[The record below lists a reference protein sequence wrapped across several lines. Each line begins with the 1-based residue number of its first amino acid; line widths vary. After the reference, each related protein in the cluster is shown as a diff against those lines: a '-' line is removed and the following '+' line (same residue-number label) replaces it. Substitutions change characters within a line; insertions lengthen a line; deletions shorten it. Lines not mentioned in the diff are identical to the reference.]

1 MAAALAALLGGV
13 SEAKADQMDPA
24 LERLTKP
31 VVLTPATGAPVTYGS
46 CTGLQANPN
55 VPTGKFPGN
64 ITAGNLTGVAQCKPD
79 NLAFAKLIN
88 QYAMVIAPNAMHTA
102 RTTGYGGFILSFE
115 LGITSLDNS
124 ADYLKKGTQGAVDP
138 NSKKASVSNN
148 DPASSL
154 PVYSIKV
161 KKGFPLGFEVGAQ
174 VGYVGSTNI
183 VSGGADVRLA
193 LLEGVRKGA
202 LGILPDIGI
211 GSGVRTVT
219 GTPQFQLTVASFDV
233 QISKPFPVADSS
245 IISPYVGFQHLWIF
259 GDSGLIDGT
268 PNTDPLG
275 YCGYSGPNVP
285 GNADPKKTSGG
296 GFDGQPVC
304 SGSPLDFNNTF
315 VFEKVRIQRERLI
328 IGVSYRY
335 EVVFFG
341 AQFMSDI
348 KAPEDTGGKENK
360 EKLAGV
366 PKQSTLA
373 FELGAFF

>member
-1 MAAALAALLGGV
+1 MATASLALLGAV

-31 VVLTPATGAPVTYGS
+31 VILTPATGNPVTYGS
-46 CTGLQANPN
+46 CTGLQSAPN
-55 VPTGKFPGN
+55 VPTGRFPGN
-64 ITAGNLTGVAQCKPD
+64 ITAGGLSGVAQCRPD
-79 NLAFAKLIN
+79 NIAFARLIN
-88 QYAMVIAPNAMHTA
+88 QYAMAIAPNAMHTA

-115 LGITSLDNS
+115 LAMTSLDKD
-124 ADYLKKGTQGAVDP
+124 ADYLKQGTRGATDP
-138 NSKKASVSNN
+138 NSKKASIRN
-148 DPASSL
+148 DEPASSL

-183 VSGGADVRLA
+183 VTGGADVRLA
-193 LLEGVRKGA
+193 LLEGFRKGS
-202 LGILPDIGI
+202 LGILPDIGV

-245 IISPYVGFQHLWIF
+245 IISPYVGFQKLWIF

-275 YCGYSGPNVP
+275 YCGYAGPNVP
-285 GNADPKKTSGG
+285 GNVDPKKSTY
-296 GFDGQPVC
+296 DGQPVC
-304 SGSPLDFNNTF
+304 AGGSPLDFNNTF
-315 VFEKVRIQRERLI
+315 VFEKVRIQRQRLI
-328 IGVSYRY
+328 IGLSYRY
-335 EVVFFG
+335 EVVFVG
-341 AQFMSDI
+341 GQFMTDI
-348 KAPEDTGGKENK
+348 KAPEDSGGAENK
-360 EKLAGV
+360 AKLQGV

-373 FELGAFF
+373 FELGAYF

>member
-31 VVLTPATGAPVTYGS
+31 VILTPTTGQPATYGN
-46 CTGLQANPN
+46 CTGLQAAPN
-55 VPTGKFPGN
+55 TATGKFPGN
-64 ITAGNLTGVAQCKPD
+64 ITAGGLSGVSQCKPD
-79 NLAFAKLIN
+79 NIAFAKLIN

-115 LGITSLDNS
+115 LGITSMDKD
-124 ADYLKKGTQGAVDP
+124 ADYLKKGTQGATDP
-138 NSKKASVSNN
+138 NSKKASIVN
-148 DPASSL
+148 DQPASSL

-193 LLEGVRKGA
+193 LLEGFRKGA
-202 LGILPDIGI
+202 LGILPDVAVGA
-211 GSGVRTVT
+211 GVRTVT

-285 GNADPKKTSGG
+285 GNKDPKKSDY
-296 GFDGQPVC
+296 DGQPVC
-304 SGSPLDFNNTF
+304 GGSPLDFNNTF
-315 VFEKVRIQRERLI
+315 VFEKVRISRERLI
-328 IGVSYRY
+328 LGMSYRY
-335 EVVFFG
+335 EVVFFSG
-341 AQFMSDI
+341 QFMTDI
-348 KAPEDTGGKENK
+348 KSPESTGGSENA
-360 EKLAGV
+360 EKLKGV